1 MLPALAALL
10 VFVASSSLA
19 ALAMVLPT
27 HRGLDGLLA
36 VASLSLGTVAGA
48 GAFWH
53 VRRREGTGQATRRR
67 QVSPWGWAVGTAF
80 ALFALR
86 SFCWL
91 VYSDGK
97 QLAIG
102 SQDNLGDISLH
113 MQLAQLFAN
122 GAAWWPAHPEAAGFS
137 LRYYPG
143 VELFQSLWLLV
154 GADPLHVLVW
164 MGLVG
169 SAAAALALFRWGGS
183 FTVAGFLFSGGLAGF
198 QFFRAFQIADY
209 QHALAWKSLPLTIFV
224 TQRPFLFAL
233 PAGLLLLIHWRA
245 KFFSDPPLAPRVAT
259 ANAPAAGPPPLPTGP
274 GVLPFWVEA
283 LLYAAM
289 PVFHLFAFVFLSL
302 LLGWWFVVYFGRAGQ
317 RWHWLKLVGAAL
329 APATILLALMTGNGS
344 AARGGVVHLQWN
356 WMNHDALNP
365 VRHQSFVSF
374 WLLNFGLFALLAP
387 ALWCRCAWDLGRATL
402 ADLPRVG
409 YSRDEDAD
417 TAFVL
422 PAGIIFVLASV
433 VMFAS
438 WDWDNT
444 KLMIWSYLAFLPF
457 LWRRWVHP
465 LAAPIRW
472 PVCALLFFSGAVS
485 LAGGLG
491 QRHIGY
497 GLIERS
503 ELNGVMVATDAL
515 PVSGRFAAAPD
526 YNHPLV
532 YCGRL
537 MALGYEGHL
546 ASQSID
552 YKPLAD
558 TLDAL
563 MLGELDWTQ
572 AAGTLGVRYLFW
584 GPREEKKWPAS
595 TKPWERQ
602 GPPLAQGDWGKI
614 YDLGAA
620 AGK

>member
-10 VFVASSSLA
+10 VFVASSTLA

-27 HRGLDGLLA
+27 HRGLDGGLA
-36 VASLSLGTVAGA
+36 LAALSVGFVVGV

-53 VRRREGTGQATRRR
+53 VRRQARGGQVPRRR
-67 QVSPWGWAVGTAF
+67 RLSPWGWAVGTAF

-113 MQLAQLFAN
+113 MQLAQFFAN
-122 GAAWWPAHPEAAGFS
+122 GATWWPAHPEAAGFS

-143 VELFQSLWLLV
+143 VDLFQSLLMLV
-154 GADPLHVLVW
+154 GADNLHVLVW

-169 SAAAALALFRWGGS
+169 SAATLAALFRWGGS

-198 QFFRAFQIADY
+198 QFFRRFQVADY
-209 QHALAWKSLPLTIFV
+209 QHVLAWKSLPLTMFV

-245 KFFSDPPLAPRVAT
+245 KFFSDPPLAAVRAESQDMTQSPT
-259 ANAPAAGPPPLPTGP
+259 PLPVGP
-274 GVLPFWVEA
+274 GVLPFWVEV

-302 LLGWWFVVYFGRAGQ
+302 LLGWWFVVYFGRAPL
-317 RWHWLKLVGAAL
+317 RWHLLKLVGVAL
-329 APATILLALMTGNGS
+329 VPATVQLALMTGNFS
-344 AARGGVVHLQWN
+344 AAKGDVIHTQWA
-356 WMNHDALNP
+356 WMNHDP
-365 VRHQSFVSF
+365 RQYSFVVF
-374 WLLNFGLFALLAP
+374 WLVNFGLSALLAP
-387 ALWCRCAWDLGRATL
+387 ALWCLCAWDLVDAVL
-402 ADLPRVG
+402 AGSPRVG
-409 YSRDEDAD
+409 HSRDEDAD
-417 TAFVL
+417 AAFVL

-433 VMFAS
+433 VMFAK
-438 WDWDNT
+438 WEWDNT
-444 KLMIWSYLAFLPF
+444 KLMIWAYVAFLPF
-457 LWRRWVHP
+457 LWRRWVRP
-465 LAAPIRW
+465 LAMPIRW

-491 QRHIGY
+491 QEHINY
-497 GLIERS
+497 PLIQRA
-503 ELNGVMVATDAL
+503 ELDGVVVATDDL
-515 PVSGRFAAAPD
+515 PVAGRFAAAPD

-532 YCGRL
+532 YCGR
-537 MALGYEGHL
+537 ALAIGYEGHL
-546 ASQSID
+546 SSQSID
-552 YKPLAD
+552 YKPLSVN
-558 TLDAL
+558 LDAL

-572 AAGTLGVRYLFW
+572 AAGKLGVRYLFW
-584 GPREEKKWPAS
+584 GPREERKWPAS
-595 TKPWERQ
+595 AKPWERQ
-602 GPPLAQGDWGKI
+602 GPPLKQGEWGKI
-614 YDLGAA
+614 YDLGTV